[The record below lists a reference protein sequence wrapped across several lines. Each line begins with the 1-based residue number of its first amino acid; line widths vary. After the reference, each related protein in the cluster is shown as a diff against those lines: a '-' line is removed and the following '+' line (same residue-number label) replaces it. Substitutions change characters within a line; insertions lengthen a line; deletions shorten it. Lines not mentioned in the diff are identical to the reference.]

1 MGDNDLLRRLV
12 GVLLVFGGG
21 YGLLEVVGALSSQL
35 SSAQVFSN
43 ILFFLLYAWSV
54 LTGILV
60 IENQSKGWFWAK
72 IILLMQIPV
81 LKTSII
87 SFKFMVGLSWSAD
100 FAATQ
105 VKFRYV
111 SGAEYKLDFFVTRSL
126 SLGLNII
133 ALILFLLIWRRE

>member
-1 MGDNDLLRRLV
+1 MLRRLV

-21 YGLLEVVGALSSQL
+21 YGLLEVVSALSSQL
-35 SSAQVFSN
+35 SNAQVFSN
-43 ILFFLLYAWSV
+43 ILFFLLYTWSV
-54 LTGILV
+54 VTGILV
-60 IENQSKGWFWAK
+60 IENQSKGWLWAK

-100 FAATQ
+100 FAAKQ

-111 SGAEYKLDFFVTRSL
+111 SGAEYKLDFLVTHSL
-126 SLGLNII
+126 SLGINII